1 MRLEEMIDEILNQVQ
16 TMTPALILTLGL
28 AIGLQHAFEPDHISA
43 VTTQISKRK
52 YKTQAVK
59 QLLKEGAF
67 KSSILGALWGAG
79 HTTTLV
85 IIGLLLFLFSINIPS
100 NIFLG
105 FEFIVGIMLVI
116 LALTT
121 FSNKKLFK
129 IKHIH
134 PHLHSNGTL
143 HTHPHNHDG
152 DHKHTHKSY
161 IIGCI
166 HGLAGSGSLVV
177 LMASTLGDV
186 ETVLSFI
193 LIFGIG
199 SVIGMTIISS
209 LIGLPFA
216 FTNKF
221 GTASKALRY
230 IACTA
235 SLLIGANILYDIGIT
250 ENLFGI

>member
-1 MRLEEMIDEILNQVQ
+1 MIDEILNQIQ

-28 AIGLQHAFEPDHISA
+28 AVGLQHAFEPDHVSA

-52 YKTQAVK
+52 YKIQTVK
-59 QLLKEGAF
+59 QLIKEGAF

-100 NIFLG
+100 NVFLG
-105 FEFIVGIMLVI
+105 FEFIVGIMLVF
-116 LALTT
+116 LAITT

-129 IKHIH
+129 LRHAH
-134 PHLHSNGTL
+134 PHAHSNGTL
-143 HTHPHNHDG
+143 HTHPHDHDG
-152 DHKHTHKSY
+152 EHKHTHKSY
-161 IIGCI
+161 LIGCI

-177 LMASTLGDV
+177 LMASTLGDI
-186 ETVLSFI
+186 ETVMSFI
-193 LIFGIG
+193 LIFGFG
-199 SVIGMTIISS
+199 SIIGMTIISN

-216 FTNKF
+216 LTNKF
-221 GTASKALRY
+221 GAASKTLRY
-230 IACTA
+230 IACSA
-235 SLLIGANILYDIGIT
+235 SLLIGANIVYDIGIA

>member
-1 MRLEEMIDEILNQVQ
+1 MIDEILNQIQ

-28 AIGLQHAFEPDHISA
+28 AVGLQHAFEPDHVSA

-52 YKTQAVK
+52 YKIQTVK
-59 QLLKEGAF
+59 QLIKESTF

-85 IIGLLLFLFSINIPS
+85 IIGLLLFVFSINIPS
-100 NIFLG
+100 NVFLG
-105 FEFIVGIMLVI
+105 FEFIVGMMLVF
-116 LALTT
+116 LAITT

-129 IKHIH
+129 LKHAH
-134 PHLHSNGTL
+134 PHVHSNGTL
-143 HTHPHNHDG
+143 HIHPHNHDG
-152 DHKHTHKSY
+152 EHKHTHKSY
-161 IIGCI
+161 LIGCI

-177 LMASTLGDV
+177 LMASTLGDI

-199 SVIGMTIISS
+199 SVIGMTIISN

-221 GTASKALRY
+221 GTTSKALRY
-230 IACTA
+230 VACTA
-235 SLLIGANILYDIGIT
+235 SLLIGVNIIYDIGIA